1 MNVNALIAAL
11 VAYRDSNKENGS
23 KTVFIPDLDSG
34 DVTEVGGFTFNA
46 TKVELYPIEELEEE
60 LDDDD
65 DDDYAG

>member
-11 VAYRDSNKENGS
+11 VAHRDNNKENGN

-34 DVTEVGGFTFNA
+34 DTSEVGGFTFST

-65 DDDYAG
+65 DDYAG